1 MGITDCILRGDQA
14 GEIPLYFFNGKTVRV
29 AALDE
34 PRARFSDE
42 SAEQEST
49 DAPLEETV
57 RQEHEYLRKRLREE
71 LKREPTEE
79 ELSEWLRQHTEGY

>member
-1 MGITDCILRGDQA
+1 MGFIDYISGYEQA
-14 GEIPLYFFNGKTVRV
+14 RDIPAHFFNKQADAR
-29 AALDE
+29 AAG
-34 PRARFSDE
+34 RQAHATFSDD
-42 SAEQEST
+42 SAEQESV

-57 RQEHEYLRKRLREE
+57 RQEHEYLRNRLREE